1 MNYIEIENESV
12 CNGDGLRVVLW
23 CSGCSLHC
31 RGCQNPQTW
40 DATSGILFDNQA
52 KEEIFEQLSK
62 PYIAGLT
69 LSGGH
74 PLEDYNVEEIY
85 KLVKEV
91 KEKFPKKTIWL
102 YTGFEWNSLMSKVY
116 QPTFPN
122 KDSEHI
128 IEIHKKRQE
137 IISLCNIVV
146 DGEYIDEQKD
156 LTLKWRGSSNQR
168 VIDVK
173 QSIKQ
178 GKVVLYCD

>member
-1 MNYIEIENESV
+1 MNYHKIEKFSTS
-12 CNGDGLRVVLW
+12 NGTSIRVVLW

-31 RGCQNPQTW
+31 RECQNPQTW

-102 YTGFEWNSLMSKVY
+102 YTGFIWEY
-116 QPTFPN
+116 IFPAVTLDELN
-122 KDSEHI
+122 I
-128 IEIHKKRQE
+128 YNTYRQE
-137 IISLCNIVV
+137 IVRLCDVVV
-146 DGEYIDEQKD
+146 DGPYIDSQRD
-156 LTLKWRGSSNQR
+156 ITLKWRGSKNQR
-168 VIDVK
+168 VIDVQETLK
-173 QSIKQ
+173 NKRI
-178 GKVVLYCD
+178 VLFCD